1 MKNFDTRVYSIADF
15 LEWHNNGLLQLS
27 PDFQRRSV
35 WSEKA
40 KSYLIDTIITGKPI
54 PKILITQRLEGAR
67 TVRVV
72 VDGQQRLRAILSFIN
87 NDFKISRAHNK
98 ILANYTYEKLPKDI
112 RDEYL
117 QYELGVDLLIATEY
131 EEVLDIFARIN
142 SYTVSLNKQE
152 KINATYLGY
161 FKQSVF
167 KYGYKY
173 VKYFID
179 SGVLTKAQVTRMGE
193 AELTADLFVSLIDG
207 IQTNKSVEKYY
218 KLYDDNIGE
227 LENAEIRFD
236 NIMSYIGSIYPS
248 DQLAQ
253 TNWTRVQ
260 LFYTLFTSIGHCL
273 YGVKGLDD
281 KVRPT
286 LNKKLIGKFRNR
298 LDTISATYDEVA
310 SAMDTKDAPVADA
323 VWRQFVNQAR
333 RGTTDTGSRIGR
345 SNFVCNQLM
354 NL

>member
-1 MKNFDTRVYSIADF
+1 M
-15 LEWHNNGLLQLS
+15 
-27 PDFQRRSV
+27 
-35 WSEKA
+35 
-40 KSYLIDTIITGKPI
+40 
-54 PKILITQRLEGAR
+54 
-67 TVRVV
+67 
-72 VDGQQRLRAILSFIN
+72 
-87 NDFKISRAHNK
+87 
-98 ILANYTYEKLPKDI
+98 
-112 RDEYL
+112 
-117 QYELGVDLLIATEY
+117 
-131 EEVLDIFARIN
+131 
-142 SYTVSLNKQE
+142 
-152 KINATYLGY
+152 
-161 FKQSVF
+161 
-167 KYGYKY
+167 
-173 VKYFID
+173 KYFID

-281 KVRPT
+281 KIRPT